1 MAMGITIYDEL
12 VESVTC
18 GTLARQKERITKKL
32 FRTDDKKEKVQNN
45 TQFFYITS
53 YFCFSLAERSLAFQ
67 KKHLMY
73 TKKYNCNKICRRIS
87 VERLPLVGY
96 KKILFRSF

>member
-18 GTLARQKERITKKL
+18 GTLARQKE
-32 FRTDDKKEKVQNN
+32 VQNN

-53 YFCFSLAERSLAFQ
+53 YFCFSLAKRSLAFQ
-67 KKHLMY
+67 TKHLMY

-87 VERLPLVGY
+87 VERLP
-96 KKILFRSF
+96 

>member
-18 GTLARQKERITKKL
+18 GTLARQKERTTKPQTD
-32 FRTDDKKEKVQNN
+32 RTDDKKEKVQNN

-87 VERLPLVGY
+87 VERLP
-96 KKILFRSF
+96 